1 MAGLVLPYPTLGEIG
16 KRAAMSYFLPG
27 LTRPLVRRII
37 GWLRRLG

>member
-1 MAGLVLPYPTLGEIG
+1 MANLVFPYPTLGEIG
-16 KRAAMSYFLPG
+16 RRAAMSYFLPG